1 MMVRDA
7 VRRTLN
13 DPAIYVNVRTMQ
25 AEYARYDALGSVLT
39 ALEEVV
45 ADAENRLLLDFANAR
60 SGLRMTIEDP
70 KRGVVVPMRR

>member
-45 ADAENRLLLDFANAR
+45 ANAENRLLLDFASAR
-60 SGLRMTIEDP
+60 SGLRMTIGDRE
-70 KRGVVVPMRR
+70 RGVVVPMRR